1 MELSTSKLLNIAV
14 LDEQEV
20 VRYGLY
26 QRLSTEQDFVIV
38 GAYRCIAD
46 FIQALRY
53 KPIDI
58 VILDHMFQSGDALAL
73 IHTLKKDYPNV
84 RILISSA
91 DEHPAVVALLTGL
104 GADGYIC
111 KNSPLDQYV
120 MALRAL
126 AEERCAAGPR
136 EPTPMPMPLP
146 ADPGQARD
154 PHHEWLEGNAL
165 TAREKQVLRLCMR
178 GLSVTQIAREFKRS
192 LKTISSQKLS
202 AYRKLGLSSD
212 LELFRAMS
220 SPPQGS

>member
-1 MELSTSKLLNIAV
+1 MELSTSKRLNIAV

-20 VRYGLY
+20 VRYGMY
-26 QRLSTEQDFVIV
+26 QRLSTERDFVIV

-91 DEHPAVVALLTGL
+91 DDHPAVVALLTGL

-120 MALRAL
+120 MALRAF
-126 AEERCAAGPR
+126 AEERAADGPR
-136 EPTPMPMPLP
+136 QPTPVPIP
-146 ADPGQARD
+146 ADLAQAQD
-154 PHHEWLEGNAL
+154 PHHEWLDGNAL

-202 AYRKLGLSSD
+202 AYRKLGLNSD

-220 SPPQGS
+220 SPPRGS